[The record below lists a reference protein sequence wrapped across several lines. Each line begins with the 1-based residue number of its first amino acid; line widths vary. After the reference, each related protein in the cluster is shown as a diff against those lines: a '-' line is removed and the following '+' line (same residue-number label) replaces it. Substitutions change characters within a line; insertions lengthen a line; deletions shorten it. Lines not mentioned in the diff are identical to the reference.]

1 MHMLRP
7 IRLLIL
13 GCITCVAVVAPALH
27 AQSVRGTVIRDVDRS
42 AIRGAV
48 VLLLDESSAVH
59 ARTLSTVQGVFVLR
73 APSAGTY
80 RIQTL
85 RIGFR
90 PQTTDLFRLERD
102 TLITLSLNQ
111 VPVNLPAV
119 TAQEVAGCFENPDEG
134 LATAI
139 LWDEAKTAILAAD
152 ITIQELNYRFDV
164 MLHSRKYDTREPREL
179 LESLFIRE
187 RHQGSRPW
195 SSYPPDTLEQRG
207 YVTPSDSGLR
217 YVAPDLDVL
226 LSPYFTRTHCFR
238 VRDPGQTAS
247 TRLALEFWPLGSI
260 RRSEIKGVLFF
271 DRATRALQSV
281 SFNYVNLPETVR
293 TDVAGGEIEFAQLPN
308 GAWILPR
315 WIIRAPVPVRGQLAD
330 TVRRAGSAV
339 NVWSYLPTAIPQT
352 DRLRVTGGDLLAV
365 RAGGSET
372 GEPLWTRPLSSL
384 SVTVVEGDSAGTE
397 LRAVAGATVAF
408 AGSPLQ
414 EVTDMQGRVDFR
426 GMVEGEYV
434 VEATT
439 PLYAALGLRPE
450 RIRVRFPAAMAQ
462 LDTTMRV
469 KTLPELVRQA
479 CGLDTKGA
487 ALIGTVIRSDGSPV
501 MRAPV
506 KVDPAAARPEAD
518 TLGSAETRTGGDG
531 RYAVCNMP
539 KGAEYVIT
547 VTTPDGSTVRRPVH
561 IEDAEPVT
569 FMDIVIPMPEVRE
582 R

>member
-1 MHMLRP
+1 MQMVRSLFVV
-7 IRLLIL
+7 LLACL
-13 GCITCVAVVAPALH
+13 PLAAPVLQ
-27 AQSVRGTVIRDVDRS
+27 AQTVRGTVVREIDRS

-48 VLLLDESSAVH
+48 VLLLDESSAVR

-90 PQTTDLFRLERD
+90 PHTTQLFELARD
-102 TLITLSLNQ
+102 TSMALSLNQ

-119 TAQEVAGCFENPDEG
+119 TAQEVAGCFENPREG
-134 LATAI
+134 LATSL
-139 LWDEAKTAILAAD
+139 LWDEAKTAIIAAD

-179 LESLFIRE
+179 LESLFLRE

-195 SSYPPDTLEQRG
+195 SSYPPDTLELRG

-238 VRDPGQTAS
+238 VRDPEQTAPQ
-247 TRLALEFWPLGSI
+247 RLALEFWPLGSI
-260 RRSEIKGVLFF
+260 RRSEIKGVLYF

-281 SFNYVNLPETVR
+281 TFDYVNLPATVR
-293 TDVAGGEIEFAQLPN
+293 TNVAGGEIEFAQLPN

-315 WIIRAPVPVRGQLAD
+315 WLIRAPVPVRGQLAD

-365 RAGGSET
+365 SAGTGDAET
-372 GEPLWTRPLSSL
+372 PLWTRPLSSL
-384 SVTVVEGDSAGTE
+384 SVVVVEGDSGDTE
-397 LRAVAGATVAF
+397 LRPVAGATVAF

-414 EVTDMQGRVDFR
+414 EVTDMQGRVAFR

-450 RIRVRFPAAMAQ
+450 RIRVRFPATMAQ

-506 KVDPAAARPEAD
+506 KIDPAAAKRPEAD

-539 KGAEYVIT
+539 KGTDYVIT
-547 VTTPDGSTVRRPVH
+547 VVTPDGTTVRRPVH

-569 FMDIVIPMPEVRE
+569 FMDIVIPSPEVIE
-582 R
+582 P